1 MSNFCADCR
10 PGTLQALS
18 KSRSQTSTHMR
29 HSRNSGDRS
38 RTNCEW
44 VDSVIDTDRDGGV
57 HPEDVVRLYLR
68 VVFTCQIGAAAA
80 ISLELHLMA
89 CQLLGR
95 SARPMGSPIIIPAF
109 NVVPTPLH
117 PPLPLPST
125 LLSSSSI
132 PLPYNCTRTARQCP
146 WSQKPTRM
154 LAMLRR
160 ARRSGLSGLSE
171 GSRIYSK
178 PGTWDQYS
186 DIHHA
191 VPTLYSKGEAKSK
204 VTKSPRFGD
213 DRWQVSL

>member
-44 VDSVIDTDRDGGV
+44 VDSVNDTDRDSGV

-80 ISLELHLMA
+80 ISLKLHPMA

-95 SARPMGSPIIIPAF
+95 SACPMGSPIIIPAF
-109 NVVPTPLH
+109 NVQPLSPLLCIHLFHYHQRFSHRRAHRCPT
-117 PPLPLPST
+117 
-125 LLSSSSI
+125 
-132 PLPYNCTRTARQCP
+132 TARELQDNVRGHKN
-146 WSQKPTRM
+146 Q
-154 LAMLRR
+154 
-160 ARRSGLSGLSE
+160 
-171 GSRIYSK
+171 
-178 PGTWDQYS
+178 PGCW
-186 DIHHA
+186 
-191 VPTLYSKGEAKSK
+191 
-204 VTKSPRFGD
+204 RC
-213 DRWQVSL
+213 